1 MENCSIC
8 NSDYK
13 KAYKSDHLKSIKHL
27 QKLNQYYCKKC
38 NTFMPLSDKSNHL
51 NSDEHKNKTK
61 QQREATQI
69 WCEDCGKYISNS
81 RHFQSEIHTLRSQNN
96 AINNT
101 LHGVG
106 TNVGTNVGTGV
117 EIIVNEKTYI
127 KLRVNPTNHLEEQ
140 INDLLKTS
148 FFPRYKFQLSYL
160 AKFSKIVNGEENV
173 FHKWVKS
180 DFNYNHAQ
188 LRTQIAAAHAFGTN
202 PNIHN
207 ILMQKLDDE
216 QLEGSGFVLNGIVNV
231 IMEVYK
237 VNDIQASSWVEL
249 PEKYKNN
256 KSIINIKNDDQYCFL
271 WCILAHLFPVED
283 HKNRTSSYSMN
294 LNKLISNGLEFPMK
308 IKDIPKFENLN
319 NLNVN
324 VFELTKTVL
333 TPIHINTNYDQPQID
348 LMLYQNHYCLITK
361 LHCLLNKDS
370 HMKWVCRRCLTA
382 FSSQPVLFDHIERC
396 IKQQPTNITFS
407 WKDHLKFE
415 DYHMKVP
422 IPIRVYADFEC
433 INQPTDDR
441 EAAPQVL
448 FKQIPIAVGF
458 YIISPFG
465 NNYSSYFGESCVTWF
480 VNEMLTLENIA
491 SNYFETNLPLEITP
505 EEEESFQQSKVCWL
519 CENPL
524 GEDKVRDHDH
534 LTGKYRGAAHNKCN
548 LNCKKKSSSFVPIFF
563 HNFSGYDCHLI
574 FEKFLTQAYKM
585 GCEPKIIPK
594 SMENY
599 VSVQVGCLKFLD
611 SYRFLSSSLQK
622 LITSLNDF
630 PYMQN
635 EGLTDDL
642 FKKKLAY
649 PYEKFNLNNLRKAT
663 HEPLNLNLTKE
674 DYWSTLNQ
682 SYPCEDDIKRT
693 QQLIDTYNI
702 TTAQELTML
711 YLKMDVLQLTDVFEN
726 FVETSTLMYGINPLY
741 SYSLPGYTWKAG
753 LKLTKIKLDFIKD
766 KQLLLLL
773 ENNIRGGISS
783 VMGPR
788 FIESNENT
796 KLLYIDANNLY
807 GWAMSQYLPTS
818 EFEKLDFPEG
828 YILEQI
834 VEDLRFIPDN
844 NEYGYFIECDM
855 IYPAEIKEKTENFPL
870 CPYQTKADPNLFSE
884 YMNSVKQPNYKPTEK
899 LMCDLTNKYN
909 YMMHYRMFKF
919 YTQIGMKVT
928 KIHTIYRFKQSLW
941 LEKYINHNTQKRTKA
956 KTNFEKDLYKLMNN
970 AFFGKTMENVR
981 ERTNL
986 EFIPHTNIDQI
997 IKRQSKLSF
1006 KGIVNHYSE
1015 FSIYKFDK
1023 EKVIFDKP
1031 IYLGFSVL
1039 ELSKLLMYEFYYH
1052 KLQPYY
1058 GDKIKLHYMDTDSFI
1073 LSIKT
1078 GDLINDL
1085 EYFKD
1090 DFDFSELDPSHELY
1104 NSINKKVIGKMKIET
1119 SPIIELDNFVA
1130 LRSKSYSFSYG
1141 SAQKLTQRTIQK
1153 SKQKGIQHTPIYSQF
1168 INSLFNSET
1177 TTATNYSIRS
1187 NAHNLTVQK
1196 QDKLALNPFD
1206 DKRMYLNPIQSL
1218 SWDKHTQ
1225 KGDCPCILCI
1235 KLVGLYYAEL
1245 STRDGKPIRDEEIYY
1260 NIWTLKEKLNHQD
1273 LLNLISDRAYLL

>member
-1 MENCSIC
+1 
-8 NSDYK
+8 
-13 KAYKSDHLKSIKHL
+13 
-27 QKLNQYYCKKC
+27 
-38 NTFMPLSDKSNHL
+38 
-51 NSDEHKNKTK
+51 
-61 QQREATQI
+61 
-69 WCEDCGKYISNS
+69 
-81 RHFQSEIHTLRSQNN
+81 
-96 AINNT
+96 
-101 LHGVG
+101 
-106 TNVGTNVGTGV
+106 
-117 EIIVNEKTYI
+117 
-127 KLRVNPTNHLEEQ
+127 
-140 INDLLKTS
+140 
-148 FFPRYKFQLSYL
+148 
-160 AKFSKIVNGEENV
+160 
-173 FHKWVKS
+173 
-180 DFNYNHAQ
+180 
-188 LRTQIAAAHAFGTN
+188 
-202 PNIHN
+202 
-207 ILMQKLDDE
+207 
-216 QLEGSGFVLNGIVNV
+216 
-231 IMEVYK
+231 
-237 VNDIQASSWVEL
+237 
-249 PEKYKNN
+249 
-256 KSIINIKNDDQYCFL
+256 
-271 WCILAHLFPVED
+271 
-283 HKNRTSSYSMN
+283 
-294 LNKLISNGLEFPMK
+294 MK

-433 INQPTDDR
+433 INQPTGD
-441 EAAPQVL
+441 PKVL

-480 VNEMLTLENIA
+480 VNEMLNLENIA

-505 EEEESFQQSKVCWL
+505 EEGVASQESFQQSKVCWL

-524 GEDKVRDHDH
+524 DNDKVRDHDH

-574 FEKFLTQAYKM
+574 FEELLTQAYKM

-599 VSVQVGCLKFLD
+599 VSVQVGCLRFLD

-649 PYEKFNLNNLRKAT
+649 PYEKFNLNNL
-663 HEPLNLNLTKE
+663 HEPLNLTKE

-1006 KGIVNHYSE
+1006 KGVVNHYSE

-1141 SAQKLTQRTIQK
+1141 SAQKLTQK

-1187 NAHNLTVQK
+1187 NTHNLTVQK

-1235 KLVGLYYAEL
+1235 KLVGLYYTEL
-1245 STRDGKPIRDEEIYY
+1245 STRDGKPIRDEELYY